1 MADNALI
8 NTLLLTNIVD
18 LSLPVRKAL
27 SDVSMVWVSITTDG
41 VLDVLSDSSI

>member
-27 SDVSMVWVSITTDG
+27 SDVSMFWVSITTDG